1 MNIVLVTTATTCAVI
16 SFFVLVTS
24 YDLLAG
30 LTFRRST
37 LQYCMT
43 AYDKTGGLCPP
54 AKPVFRLYSTSV
66 IAILSKLT
74 LIRELSV

>member
-1 MNIVLVTTATTCAVI
+1 MHTVMVTTATTCAVI

-30 LTFRRST
+30 LNFGRST
-37 LQYCMT
+37 LQYYET
-43 AYDKTGGLCPP
+43 ADDKMDGLCPP

-66 IAILSKLT
+66 IATLSK
-74 LIRELSV
+74 